1 MFCQKP
7 IFKPPEA
14 GWGMNMD
21 KKKSRISIK
30 ASFYIAIMQAAVMIC
45 LFLFISFSVSS
56 NMKKITTANMQAIST
71 DRAKIIEDYI
81 YSSEEFLTAYSRAG
95 EVASLLSEPGNKEA
109 VAAAQKYT
117 ETLSA
122 DKKYLEG
129 IYICDWDSNVLAHTN
144 PSVHGLVMRKDDS
157 LRQLQDSLLKA
168 DGVYNTGII
177 ISPASQQQVISMY
190 RACYGSDG
198 KPLGFVGGAV
208 LTTGLFEEISKLPKN
223 GLESSKFYLINVK
236 TGEYIFN
243 DDKEKIAATAEENY
257 IQDLLKK
264 LKDSDETG
272 YIGYKAGSNKYL
284 SSYCYMASKGLVFIM
299 EAPETEIFAS
309 VQKIE
314 AALIVICVL
323 AAAGITILSFIFL
336 MLFLKPLTIINKVV
350 NRLGDG
356 YISDNGIINGY
367 IKKSDEIG
375 QISTSVKYLQDNLR
389 DIVSGV
395 TEKATELD
403 NSNQEFLHRFTEI
416 YSAVS
421 NINTAVEE
429 IANGAANQAQDTT
442 EAERQ
447 MKLIADELKHNSDN
461 VACLES
467 AVAKT
472 ASLFRN
478 MADIFN
484 DLTDISGKTV
494 NGIIEVATKTQAT
507 NVSSGKIKE
516 AVDIIKNITEQ
527 TNLLSLNASIEA
539 ARAGEAG
546 KGFAVVADE
555 IRKLA
560 DGSAESAGDIEKLV
574 NDLVNN
580 SDASIAETV
589 KLNDIL
595 DKQKK
600 ELELA
605 IKGFENLKM
614 EILSVE
620 DVSNNINDSNERI
633 EKQQKALNIIVDK
646 LSAISEQNAANCE
659 ETSATM
665 ESISEDIN
673 SYNEKIHLLMELS
686 ESLKSQVSSFKL

>member
-1 MFCQKP
+1 M
-7 IFKPPEA
+7 
-14 GWGMNMD
+14 
-21 KKKSRISIK
+21 
-30 ASFYIAIMQAAVMIC
+30 
-45 LFLFISFSVSS
+45 
-56 NMKKITTANMQAIST
+56 
-71 DRAKIIEDYI
+71 
-81 YSSEEFLTAYSRAG
+81 
-95 EVASLLSEPGNKEA
+95 
-109 VAAAQKYT
+109 
-117 ETLSA
+117 
-122 DKKYLEG
+122 
-129 IYICDWDSNVLAHTN
+129 
-144 PSVHGLVMRKDDS
+144 
-157 LRQLQDSLLKA
+157 
-168 DGVYNTGII
+168 
-177 ISPASQQQVISMY
+177 
-190 RACYGSDG
+190 
-198 KPLGFVGGAV
+198 
-208 LTTGLFEEISKLPKN
+208 
-223 GLESSKFYLINVK
+223 
-236 TGEYIFN
+236 
-243 DDKEKIAATAEENY
+243 
-257 IQDLLKK
+257 
-264 LKDSDETG
+264 
-272 YIGYKAGSNKYL
+272 
-284 SSYCYMASKGLVFIM
+284 
-299 EAPETEIFAS
+299 
-309 VQKIE
+309 
-314 AALIVICVL
+314 
-323 AAAGITILSFIFL
+323 
-336 MLFLKPLTIINKVV
+336 
-350 NRLGDG
+350 
-356 YISDNGIINGY
+356 
-367 IKKSDEIG
+367 
-375 QISTSVKYLQDNLR
+375 
-389 DIVSGV
+389 

-467 AVAKT
+467 AVSKT

>member
-1 MFCQKP
+1 
-7 IFKPPEA
+7 
-14 GWGMNMD
+14 
-21 KKKSRISIK
+21 
-30 ASFYIAIMQAAVMIC
+30 
-45 LFLFISFSVSS
+45 
-56 NMKKITTANMQAIST
+56 
-71 DRAKIIEDYI
+71 
-81 YSSEEFLTAYSRAG
+81 
-95 EVASLLSEPGNKEA
+95 
-109 VAAAQKYT
+109 
-117 ETLSA
+117 
-122 DKKYLEG
+122 
-129 IYICDWDSNVLAHTN
+129 
-144 PSVHGLVMRKDDS
+144 
-157 LRQLQDSLLKA
+157 
-168 DGVYNTGII
+168 
-177 ISPASQQQVISMY
+177 
-190 RACYGSDG
+190 
-198 KPLGFVGGAV
+198 
-208 LTTGLFEEISKLPKN
+208 
-223 GLESSKFYLINVK
+223 
-236 TGEYIFN
+236 
-243 DDKEKIAATAEENY
+243 
-257 IQDLLKK
+257 
-264 LKDSDETG
+264 
-272 YIGYKAGSNKYL
+272 
-284 SSYCYMASKGLVFIM
+284 
-299 EAPETEIFAS
+299 
-309 VQKIE
+309 
-314 AALIVICVL
+314 
-323 AAAGITILSFIFL
+323 
-336 MLFLKPLTIINKVV
+336 
-350 NRLGDG
+350 
-356 YISDNGIINGY
+356 
-367 IKKSDEIG
+367 
-375 QISTSVKYLQDNLR
+375 
-389 DIVSGV
+389 
-395 TEKATELD
+395 
-403 NSNQEFLHRFTEI
+403 
-416 YSAVS
+416 
-421 NINTAVEE
+421 
-429 IANGAANQAQDTT
+429 
-442 EAERQ
+442 
-447 MKLIADELKHNSDN
+447 
-461 VACLES
+461 
-467 AVAKT
+467 
-472 ASLFRN
+472 

>member
-1 MFCQKP
+1 MYK
-7 IFKPPEA
+7 
-14 GWGMNMD
+14 
-21 KKKSRISIK
+21 
-30 ASFYIAIMQAAVMIC
+30 
-45 LFLFISFSVSS
+45 
-56 NMKKITTANMQAIST
+56 
-71 DRAKIIEDYI
+71 
-81 YSSEEFLTAYSRAG
+81 
-95 EVASLLSEPGNKEA
+95 
-109 VAAAQKYT
+109 
-117 ETLSA
+117 
-122 DKKYLEG
+122 
-129 IYICDWDSNVLAHTN
+129 
-144 PSVHGLVMRKDDS
+144 
-157 LRQLQDSLLKA
+157 RQ
-168 DGVYNTGII
+168 
-177 ISPASQQQVISMY
+177 
-190 RACYGSDG
+190 
-198 KPLGFVGGAV
+198 
-208 LTTGLFEEISKLPKN
+208 
-223 GLESSKFYLINVK
+223 
-236 TGEYIFN
+236 
-243 DDKEKIAATAEENY
+243 EENY

-673 SYNEKIHLLMELS
+673 SVSYTHLTLP
-686 ESLKSQVSSFKL
+686 KTRRV

>member
-1 MFCQKP
+1 M
-7 IFKPPEA
+7 
-14 GWGMNMD
+14 
-21 KKKSRISIK
+21 
-30 ASFYIAIMQAAVMIC
+30 
-45 LFLFISFSVSS
+45 
-56 NMKKITTANMQAIST
+56 
-71 DRAKIIEDYI
+71 
-81 YSSEEFLTAYSRAG
+81 
-95 EVASLLSEPGNKEA
+95 
-109 VAAAQKYT
+109 
-117 ETLSA
+117 
-122 DKKYLEG
+122 
-129 IYICDWDSNVLAHTN
+129 
-144 PSVHGLVMRKDDS
+144 
-157 LRQLQDSLLKA
+157 
-168 DGVYNTGII
+168 
-177 ISPASQQQVISMY
+177 
-190 RACYGSDG
+190 
-198 KPLGFVGGAV
+198 
-208 LTTGLFEEISKLPKN
+208 
-223 GLESSKFYLINVK
+223 
-236 TGEYIFN
+236 
-243 DDKEKIAATAEENY
+243 
-257 IQDLLKK
+257 
-264 LKDSDETG
+264 
-272 YIGYKAGSNKYL
+272 
-284 SSYCYMASKGLVFIM
+284 
-299 EAPETEIFAS
+299 
-309 VQKIE
+309 
-314 AALIVICVL
+314 
-323 AAAGITILSFIFL
+323 
-336 MLFLKPLTIINKVV
+336 
-350 NRLGDG
+350 
-356 YISDNGIINGY
+356 
-367 IKKSDEIG
+367 
-375 QISTSVKYLQDNLR
+375 
-389 DIVSGV
+389 
-395 TEKATELD
+395 
-403 NSNQEFLHRFTEI
+403 EFLHRFTEI

>member
-1 MFCQKP
+1 
-7 IFKPPEA
+7 
-14 GWGMNMD
+14 MD

-30 ASFYIAIMQAAVMIC
+30 AAVYIAVMQAAVMIC

-56 NMKKITTANMQAIST
+56 NMKKITTDNMQTIST

-95 EVASLLSEPGNKEA
+95 EVAALLSGPDNKEA

-129 IYICDWDSNVLAHTN
+129 IYICDWNSNVLVHTN
-144 PSVHGLVMRKDDS
+144 PSVLGLVMRKDDS
-157 LRQLQDSLLKA
+157 LKQLQDSLLKA

-177 ISPASQQQVISMY
+177 MSPASQQQVIAMY

-208 LTTGLFEEISKLPKN
+208 LTTGLFEEINKLPKN

-243 DDKEKIAATAEENY
+243 NDKEKIAAIAEENY

-264 LKDSDETG
+264 LKDNSSNKSG

-284 SSYCYMASKGLVFIM
+284 SSYYYMESKGWVFIM

-314 AALIVICVL
+314 ATLIVICVL
-323 AAAGITILSFIFL
+323 AAAGITMLSFVFL
-336 MLFLKPLTIINKVV
+336 MLVLKPLTIINKAV
-350 NRLGDG
+350 NKLGEG
-356 YISDNGIINGY
+356 YISDDGIISGY
-367 IKKSDEIG
+367 IKRSDEIG
-375 QISTSVKYLQDNLR
+375 QISTSVKYLQDNLK

-403 NSNQEFLHRFTEI
+403 NSNQEFLKGFTEI
-416 YSAVS
+416 YGAVS

-429 IANGAANQAQDTT
+429 IANGAADQAQDTA
-442 EAERQ
+442 EAGRQ

-461 VACLES
+461 IACLES
-467 AVAKT
+467 AVTKT

-494 NGIIEVATKTQAT
+494 NGITEVATKTQAT

>member
-1 MFCQKP
+1 M
-7 IFKPPEA
+7 
-14 GWGMNMD
+14 
-21 KKKSRISIK
+21 
-30 ASFYIAIMQAAVMIC
+30 
-45 LFLFISFSVSS
+45 
-56 NMKKITTANMQAIST
+56 
-71 DRAKIIEDYI
+71 
-81 YSSEEFLTAYSRAG
+81 
-95 EVASLLSEPGNKEA
+95 
-109 VAAAQKYT
+109 
-117 ETLSA
+117 
-122 DKKYLEG
+122 
-129 IYICDWDSNVLAHTN
+129 
-144 PSVHGLVMRKDDS
+144 
-157 LRQLQDSLLKA
+157 
-168 DGVYNTGII
+168 
-177 ISPASQQQVISMY
+177 
-190 RACYGSDG
+190 
-198 KPLGFVGGAV
+198 
-208 LTTGLFEEISKLPKN
+208 
-223 GLESSKFYLINVK
+223 
-236 TGEYIFN
+236 
-243 DDKEKIAATAEENY
+243 
-257 IQDLLKK
+257 
-264 LKDSDETG
+264 
-272 YIGYKAGSNKYL
+272 
-284 SSYCYMASKGLVFIM
+284 
-299 EAPETEIFAS
+299 
-309 VQKIE
+309 
-314 AALIVICVL
+314 
-323 AAAGITILSFIFL
+323 
-336 MLFLKPLTIINKVV
+336 
-350 NRLGDG
+350 
-356 YISDNGIINGY
+356 
-367 IKKSDEIG
+367 
-375 QISTSVKYLQDNLR
+375 
-389 DIVSGV
+389 

-442 EAERQ
+442 EAKRQ

>member
-1 MFCQKP
+1 
-7 IFKPPEA
+7 
-14 GWGMNMD
+14 MD
-21 KKKSRISIK
+21 KKKSRISVK
-30 ASFYIAIMQAAVMIC
+30 ASFYIAIIQVVVMVC

-56 NMKKITTANMQAIST
+56 NMKETTIANMQTIST

-81 YSSEEFLTAYSRAG
+81 CSSEEFLTAYSRAG
-95 EVASLLSEPGNKEA
+95 EVADLLAEPDNMET

-117 ETLSA
+117 ETFSA
-122 DKKYLEG
+122 DKEYLEG
-129 IYICDWDSNVLAHTN
+129 IYVCDWNSKVLVHTN
-144 PSVHGLVMRKDDS
+144 PSVPGMVMRKDDS
-157 LRQLQDSLLKA
+157 LKQLQDSLLDS

-177 ISPASQQQVISMY
+177 MSPASKQQVIAMY
-190 RACYGSDG
+190 RVCYGSDG
-198 KPLGFVGGAV
+198 KPAGFVGGAV
-208 LTTGLFEEISKLPKN
+208 LTTGLFEEINKLPKT

-243 DDKEKIAATAEENY
+243 NDKEKIAAVAEEGY
-257 IQDLLKK
+257 IQDILKE
-264 LKDSDETG
+264 LKDSGSGKSG
-272 YIGYKAGSNKYL
+272 YIGYRAGNKKYL
-284 SSYCYMASKGLVFIM
+284 SSYYYMAGKGWVFIM
-299 EAPETEIFAS
+299 EDSEAEIFES
-309 VQKIE
+309 SQKIE
-314 AALIVICVL
+314 VILLVICVS
-323 AAAGITILSFIFL
+323 ATAGITVLSFIFL
-336 MLFLKPLTIINKVV
+336 MSVLKPLTAINNAV
-350 NRLGDG
+350 NKLGEG
-356 YISDNGIINGY
+356 YVSDTGIINGY
-367 IKKSDEIG
+367 IKRSDEIG
-375 QISTSVKYLQDNLR
+375 QISTSVKYLQDNLK

-395 TEKATELD
+395 TEKTAELD
-403 NSNQEFLHRFTEI
+403 NSNQEFLKRFTEI
-416 YSAVS
+416 QIAVS

-429 IANGAANQAQDTT
+429 IAHGAANQAQDTM
-442 EAERQ
+442 EAGKEV
-447 MKLIADELKHNSDN
+447 KLIAGELKNNSDN

-472 ASLFRN
+472 TALFEK
-478 MADIFN
+478 MTKILD

-516 AVDIIKNITEQ
+516 AVDMIKNITEQ

-560 DGSAESAGDIEKLV
+560 DGSAQSAGDIEKLV
-574 NDLVNN
+574 NDLVGN

-595 DKQKK
+595 DKQKE

-605 IKGFENLKM
+605 IKGFKSLKR

-620 DVSNNINDSNERI
+620 NVSNNINDSNGRI
-633 EKQQKALNIIVDK
+633 EEQQKTLNIIVDK
-646 LSAISEQNAANCE
+646 LSAISEENAANCE

-686 ESLKSQVSSFKL
+686 ENLKSQVSHFKL